1 MRKPV
6 FAVAMIAVFALAAL
20 PAPAAETDVLRGK
33 FGFNWLTLPSKT
45 KCARIDGK
53 LLAEF
58 ATKRYRCNLEGVTNT
73 ASGGKAQT
81 CRRTDN
87 RAEYLIFDTL
97 AACEEERKTQESNE
111 D

>member
-1 MRKPV
+1 MQKT
-6 FAVAMIAVFALAAL
+6 ALTTAIIAVCSVAAS

-45 KCARIDGK
+45 KCAKIDGK

-58 ATKRYRCNLEGVTNT
+58 GTKRFRCNLAGVTNT

>member
-1 MRKPV
+1 MPRMSLV
-6 FAVAMIAVFALAAL
+6 LAVAAVVALSASPAL
-20 PAPAAETDVLRGK
+20 AAETDVLRGK

-45 KCARIDGK
+45 KCAKIDGK

-58 ATKRYRCNLEGVTNT
+58 GSKRYRCNLEGVTNT

-97 AACEEERKTQESNE
+97 DACEEERKTQESNE